1 MALYKFKA
9 IKDQNEEIIA
19 GTLEAEND
27 AKALASLRQDYA
39 SIVSLEEVDEEP
51 KEKKKWQ
58 FFSAKTVKISQKAM
72 FFRKL
77 YMLISAG
84 LTNAEALEILQ
95 GGEENPVL
103 RGVIGRLLARVKKG
117 DSLSLSASNEPKFFG
132 ANVLALLQVGD
143 ETGHMEEALCHI
155 ADYFDEVAETR
166 KNLSSA
172 LAYPIFLLLSFFLV
186 FFVII
191 FYCVPSF
198 ERAFAPII
206 KSGNLP
212 LATKAIF
219 ATSNFLCNHYIVFAL
234 CLVTPIIIV
243 CYKFRGKWN
252 DKLYLVPLFRKSFTA
267 EAMRNMSLLL
277 GANIP
282 AARATSL
289 LSQECGAVQLRRIF
303 SEAAV
308 AIDKGEAIDKALGK
322 HFSAMDR
329 SLLAVGVTG
338 AKLAEVCLI
347 ISEQYKRE
355 AEAAQKKILSLLEPS
370 LVLLIGLMVALL
382 AFGIY
387 LPCIR
392 MIEQISM

>member
-1 MALYKFKA
+1 MTLYKFKA
-9 IKDQNEEIIA
+9 IKDKNGEIIS
-19 GTLEAEND
+19 GNLEAKSQSE
-27 AKALASLRQDYA
+27 AVAILRQDYA
-39 SIVSLEEVDEEP
+39 SIVSLEEVTEATS
-51 KEKKKWQ
+51 EKKSRQ
-58 FFSAKTVKISQKAM
+58 LFSGKTIKISQKAM

-84 LTNAEALEILQ
+84 LTNSEALQILL
-95 GGEENPVL
+95 ESEANPTL
-103 RGVIGRLLARVKKG
+103 RGVIGRLLAHVQKG
-117 DSLSLSASNEPKFFG
+117 KSLSLSASSEQKFFG

-143 ETGHMEEALCHI
+143 ETGEMEEALRHI
-155 ADYFDEVAETR
+155 ADYFDELAETR

-172 LAYPIFLLLSFFLV
+172 LAYPIFLLFSFFLV

-212 LATKAIF
+212 LATRAIF
-219 ATSNFLCNHYIVFAL
+219 ATSNVLCNHYLVFLL
-234 CLVTPIIIV
+234 CLALPILLV
-243 CYKFRGKWN
+243 CYKFRGRWS
-252 DKLYLVPLFRKSFTA
+252 DILYRTPLFRKSFTA
-267 EAMRNMSLLL
+267 EAMRNLSLLL

-282 AARATSL
+282 AARATNIL
-289 LSQECGAVQLRRIF
+289 AQECRARQLRRIF

-308 AIDKGEAIDKALGK
+308 AIDKGEAIDKALGR
-322 HFSAMDR
+322 HLSPMDR
-329 SLLAVGVTG
+329 SLLSVGITG
-338 AKLAEVCLI
+338 AKLAEVCLV

-370 LVLLIGLMVALL
+370 LVLVIGLMVALL